1 MNQTRSEHR
10 RGHFVQSPFGGD
22 HLEAWTLTDRGQRL
36 HPKPL
41 TIRAAK
47 NEDAFS
53 RFSFRLPRQS
63 NIDGKRDRSEHGFG
77 VRREPGRQP
86 SGASLCVAVCREVT
100 AGFLRAFS
108 AVGDR

>member
-1 MNQTRSEHR
+1 MNRTRSEHR

-47 NEDAFS
+47 NEDAYS
-53 RFSFRLPRQS
+53 RLVP
-63 NIDGKRDRSEHGFG
+63 
-77 VRREPGRQP
+77 
-86 SGASLCVAVCREVT
+86 A
-100 AGFLRAFS
+100 AF
-108 AVGDR
+108 AIEYRWQT